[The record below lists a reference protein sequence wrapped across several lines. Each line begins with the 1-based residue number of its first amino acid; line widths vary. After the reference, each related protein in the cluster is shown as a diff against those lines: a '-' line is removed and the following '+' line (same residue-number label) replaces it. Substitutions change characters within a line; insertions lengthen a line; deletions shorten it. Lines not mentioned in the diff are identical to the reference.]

1 MAKGLTRK
9 FLTALGIDEDKADQI
24 IEQHTSVTDELKQER
39 DSYKA
44 DAERLKEIETE
55 LNTTKATLKELKDAQ
70 GDNPFE
76 KAYNDVKAEY
86 ENFKADVSAKETK
99 AAKKNA
105 YKDLLTELGIADKHI
120 KSILKV
126 TDVDSIELD
135 KNGALKDRDA
145 LIKTVKDDYEAFIPT
160 TGQQGANIKTPPANN
175 GNAMTKEEIMAI
187 KDDTER
193 QTAIAANLEL
203 FS

>member
-39 DSYKA
+39 DGYKA
-44 DAERLKEIETE
+44 DAERLKEVETE

-70 GDNPFE
+70 GENPFE
-76 KAYNDVKAEY
+76 KAYNDVKSEY
-86 ENFKADVSAKETK
+86 EKFKADVSAKETK

-105 YKDLLTELGIADKHI
+105 YKDLLAELGIADKHI

-126 TDVDSIELD
+126 TDVDSVELD